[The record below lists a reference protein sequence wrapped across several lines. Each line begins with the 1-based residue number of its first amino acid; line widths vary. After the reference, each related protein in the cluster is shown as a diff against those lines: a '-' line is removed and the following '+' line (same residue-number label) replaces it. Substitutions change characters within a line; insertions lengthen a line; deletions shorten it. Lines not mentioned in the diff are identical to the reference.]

1 MDWEKIKLGFWS
13 ALGGAILLA
22 IIGFNWGGWVTGG
35 TAQAMAKEMAASA
48 VTDRLALI
56 CVAQFNQDPQ
66 KDQKLNE
73 LKEKGF
79 WDQREYVG
87 QQGWA
92 TMLGEKLPD
101 GTVAQACAEQL
112 KQLS

>member
-13 ALGGAILLA
+13 AIGGGIILA
-22 IIGFNWGGWVTGG
+22 FIGFNWGGWVTGG
-35 TAQAMAKEMAASA
+35 TARAMAEEMAANA

-56 CVAQFNQDPQ
+56 CVAQFNQDPE

-73 LKEKGF
+73 LKKKDS
-79 WDQREYVG
+79 WDQRQYVE

-92 TMLGEKLPD
+92 TMLGEKKPD
-101 GTVAQACAEQL
+101 STVAQACAEQL
-112 KQLS
+112 KQPS